1 MDKLKSSVNVK
12 SSVDIRRVQITGGS
26 SFMVTL
32 PKDWA
37 ESVGMKKNDSVGLQ
51 AQPDGSIIIYPQG
64 IEKTVEK
71 TVKVIDVD
79 SVKDRD
85 FLYRQLVGSYIA
97 GHSSIELR
105 SESHIPSMVAGV
117 ASVFTQTAIGL
128 EIIDESDTRILI
140 KDLMD
145 QAEMKPVKSIE
156 RLKVL
161 IKNLLSDILDGAES
175 GRKNIA
181 ENLVEKDRE
190 IDRIDW
196 LISRQVNIYQKDYSL
211 ARKLGTK
218 LTEISG
224 CSTASRTLERIG
236 DHGLILAKNI
246 DVLNEEPGTAEV
258 LKEVVSIGR
267 EVMEQV
273 SISVSTWLDKDMHA
287 ANKCIE
293 DSARLA
299 ERTRILSRMAS
310 DLNQNVG
317 VAVSMIGGSLRRIAE
332 YSMDLSELAINSAM
346 G

>member
-317 VAVSMIGGSLRRIAE
+317 VAVSIIGGSLRRMAE

>member
-12 SSVDIRRVQITGGS
+12 DGVDIRRIQITGGS

-51 AQPDGSIIIYPQG
+51 AQPDGSMIIYPQG
-64 IEKTVEK
+64 IEKTAEK
-71 TVKVIDVD
+71 TVKTINVD
-79 SVKDRD
+79 SVRDRD
-85 FLYRQLVGSYIA
+85 YLYRQLVGSYIA

-145 QAEMKPVKSIE
+145 QAEMRPVKSIE
-156 RLKVL
+156 RLRVL
-161 IKNLLSDILDGAES
+161 IRNLLSDIFEGAEN
-175 GRKNIA
+175 GKKNIA
-181 ENLVEKDRE
+181 EGLVEKDRE

-211 ARKLGTK
+211 ARKLGTN
-218 LTEISG
+218 LSEISR
-224 CSTASRTLERIG
+224 CSTASRALERIG
-236 DHGLILAKNI
+236 DHGLVLAQNI
-246 DVLNEEPGTAEV
+246 DTLNEEPGTSGV

-273 SISVSTWLDKDMHA
+273 SISVNTWLNKDMHA

-293 DSARLA
+293 DSARLVD
-299 ERTRILSRMAS
+299 RTGIISRMAANL
-310 DLNQNVG
+310 DQNAG
-317 VAVSMIGGSLRRIAE
+317 VAASTIAGSLRRMAE
-332 YSMDLSELAINSAM
+332 YSMGLSELAINSAM
-346 G
+346 E

>member
-224 CSTASRTLERIG
+224 CSSASRTLERIG

>member
-79 SVKDRD
+79 SMKDRD